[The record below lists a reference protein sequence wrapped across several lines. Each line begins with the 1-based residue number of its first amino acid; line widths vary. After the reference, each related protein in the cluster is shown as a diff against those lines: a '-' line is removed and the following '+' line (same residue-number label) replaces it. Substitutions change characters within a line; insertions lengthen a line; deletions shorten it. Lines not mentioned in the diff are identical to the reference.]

1 MEEQRTYPR
10 EELVAA
16 MICSMIAKRVSTYC
30 IVRSVG
36 LDSAEIEWPLADE
49 MPDLLEVDDLVALGD
64 ILSGSRAL
72 FRGDV
77 GKIRWVYKRTVGLKF
92 ETLLKESQ
100 EDLRNWLEEQE
111 LV

>member
-1 MEEQRTYPR
+1 METQKTYQR

-30 IVRSVG
+30 IVRSIG

-64 ILSGSRAL
+64 ILSGPRAL
-72 FRGDV
+72 FRGM
-77 GKIRWVYKRTVGLKF
+77 
-92 ETLLKESQ
+92 
-100 EDLRNWLEEQE
+100 
-111 LV
+111 